1 MAVVERVGRGRG
13 ARRAF
18 PRGRGQGEGEGE
30 RRRGRG
36 KCTLEEAVGIGR
48 QWERSRESLE
58 LRKGED
64 AGEEEESHGMD
75 GKEDRARGSRD
86 RETAEVGVK
95 NPTRN

>member
-1 MAVVERVGRGRG
+1 
-13 ARRAF
+13 
-18 PRGRGQGEGEGE
+18 
-30 RRRGRG
+30 
-36 KCTLEEAVGIGR
+36 LEEAVGIGR

>member
-1 MAVVERVGRGRG
+1 VGWRSLSGWVADAGRG
-13 ARRAF
+13 A
-18 PRGRGQGEGEGE
+18 PSRGGG
-30 RRRGRG
+30 GRG